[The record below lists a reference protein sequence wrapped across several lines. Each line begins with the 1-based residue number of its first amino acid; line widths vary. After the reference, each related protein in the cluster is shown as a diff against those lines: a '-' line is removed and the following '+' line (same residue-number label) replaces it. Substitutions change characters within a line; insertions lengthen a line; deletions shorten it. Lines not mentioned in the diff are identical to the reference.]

1 MNTLYLDP
9 ESWDLAL
16 DAEGNIALSA
26 MPHAQDVASAARLFA
41 GEAWYDTDR
50 GIPYFDETL
59 GGRQP
64 FALYRHRLIEAAL
77 SVPGVD
83 AAEVDVAM
91 DDGRVLSGS
100 LKVGQYAVENF
111 GFAGHLDALRGKSE
125 RGNMCHRAIS

>member
-26 MPHAQDVASAARLFA
+26 MPHAQDVASAALLFA

-100 LKVGQYAVENF
+100 LKFTADNRNYEI
-111 GFAGHLDALRGKSE
+111 AL
-125 RGNMCHRAIS
+125 